1 MSALALLGAFGT
13 LLVAG
18 YGVLALL
25 VRQKTR
31 LTLTEQIA
39 FSWLLGIGVVS
50 LLLWIFGLFVQ
61 GVLLPGLVSIICLSL
76 GFVGWRQTVPLS
88 LGRRGPKPFEILL
101 GIIVVIE
108 IASVFYLSFVHTL
121 GWDGL
126 LNWEIK
132 AHYAFANGGVL
143 PATYFSD
150 SGRAFSHPEYPLAI
164 PFTELWLYFWLG
176 EADQFCAKAI
186 FPMFYVIGTFLVIA
200 LGRRLT
206 GKTWTGLLMAAF
218 LFFVPQITVEV
229 GSAITGYADF
239 PLGIFYLATIGCLFC
254 ATESKNDTFFRLYA
268 SCLALLPWVKR
279 DGLILWVVAA
289 ACGVF
294 VILRTKRASRYFWAL
309 VPGLLIICGWRFYL
323 SAMHATQSADFLPV
337 NWDTFSNHLYR
348 VLPLLSALLAE
359 FHNLSAWGLFWFVV
373 AIGVAYLLG
382 QIRTPGSLVLL
393 TALFVPIVLY
403 LLTYVFSSWPN
414 YLEHVGL
421 SISRLLLH
429 VAPVGFLII
438 ILAVTRRSAKSP
450 ARLHQPGVV
459 TCVMAGSERTPVVE
473 LA

>member
-13 LLVAG
+13 LLGAG
-18 YGVLALL
+18 YGLLTLLA
-25 VRQKTR
+25 QKETQ
-31 LTLTEQIA
+31 LSLTEQIA
-39 FSWLLGIGVVS
+39 FSWLLGTGAVS
-50 LLLWIFGLFVQ
+50 LLLWIFGLFVH

-76 GFVGWRQTVPLS
+76 GVVGWRRMVARPL
-88 LGRRGPKPFEILL
+88 RRMPNSFQIFL
-101 GIIVVIE
+101 GIIVFLE
-108 IASVFYLSFVHTL
+108 IAIVFYLSFVHTL

-132 AHYAFANGGVL
+132 AHYAFANGGVI

-164 PFTELWLYFWLG
+164 PFTELWLYLWLG
-176 EADQFCAKAI
+176 EADQFWAKTV
-186 FPMFYVIGTFLVIA
+186 FPIFYVVGTFLLVA
-200 LGRRLT
+200 FGRRFT
-206 GKTWTGLLMAAF
+206 GKEWIGLLMAAF

-229 GSAITGYADF
+229 GSAIAGYADF
-239 PLGIFYLATIGCLFC
+239 PLSIFYLATIGCLFC
-254 ATESKNDTFFRLYA
+254 AIEPKNDTFFRLYA
-268 SCLALLPWVKR
+268 ACLALLPWVKR

-294 VILRTKRASRYFWAL
+294 IISRTRRSARHFLAL
-309 VPGLLIICGWRFYL
+309 LPGLLIICGWRFYL
-323 SAMHATQSADFLPV
+323 AAMHAPQSADFLPM
-337 NWDTFSNHLYR
+337 NLETFSSHLDR
-348 VLPLLSALLAE
+348 IPPLFSALWAE
-359 FHNLSAWGLFWFVV
+359 FHNLPTWSLFWLVV
-373 AIGVAYLLG
+373 AVGVAYLLG
-382 QIRTPGSLVLL
+382 QMRKPGIPVLL

-403 LLTYVFSSWPN
+403 LLIYVFSSWPN

-438 ILAVTRRSAKSP
+438 LLGVSRPRVKNP
-450 ARLHQPGVV
+450 APVHERGV
-459 TCVMAGSERTPVVE
+459 TCTMTGSERTPVVE